1 MQAGLAVT
9 FTILRREGSVLTQAK
24 GMVYADYATAAPPAP
39 EVMEAVRRC
48 LEEHYASPS
57 SLHEPG
63 LRARRV
69 LEQAREKVAELVGAS
84 AQEIVFT
91 SSGTEA
97 NNLAVKGYALA
108 NRRRGRHIVVSAVEQ
123 YSVLHPLQSLA
134 REGFRITR
142 VGVDRHCRLRLEEL
156 ENAITEDTIL
166 ISVQHVNHEVGTVQ
180 EIERVAE
187 IAEQAG
193 VALHCDG
200 TCAAGFLRADV
211 AAVADLYSITAH
223 RFYGPK
229 GAGALY
235 IARGTRVLPLI
246 EGGTQE
252 QGYRAGT
259 ENLPAIA
266 GMGRAA
272 ELAIAERERWL
283 EKLWRLRRSFLRELE
298 GCADFRLNGHPEHV
312 NPLYINVSFPGM
324 SGDALVAELTK
335 LGVHASTGS
344 PCMAQAA
351 KTSHVL
357 EAMGLE
363 PELVRGAVLFSFGI
377 FSSEEEVRR
386 AAQAAGEAAG
396 RLRGGAEG

>member
-1 MQAGLAVT
+1 M
-9 FTILRREGSVLTQAK
+9 
-24 GMVYADYATAAPPAP
+24 YADYATSAPPAP
-39 EVMEAVRRC
+39 EVKRVVLEC

-69 LEQAREKVAELVGAS
+69 LEAARESVARLIGAS
-84 AQEIVFT
+84 SSEIVFT

-108 NRRRGRHIVVSAVEQ
+108 NRRRGRHIVTTAVEQ

-142 VGVDRHCRLRLEEL
+142 VGVDRHCRLKLEEL
-156 ENAITEDTIL
+156 ENAIAEDTIL

-187 IAEQAG
+187 IADAAG

-200 TCAAGFLRADV
+200 TCAAGFVRAEV
-211 AAVADLYSITAH
+211 AELGVDLYTITAH

-235 IARGTRVLPLI
+235 LAKGTRLLPLI

-252 QGYRAGT
+252 QGYRAGA

-266 GMGRAA
+266 GMGKAA
-272 ELAIAERERWL
+272 ELALAEMEQRL
-283 EKLWRLRRSFLRELE
+283 EKLRRLRRLFLEELE
-298 GCADFRLNGHPEHV
+298 RHASFSLNGHPEHV
-312 NPLYINVSFPGM
+312 NPVYINVSFPGV
-324 SGDALVAELTK
+324 SGDALVSELTR

-377 FSSEEEVRR
+377 FSTEEEVLR
-386 AAQAAGEAAG
+386 AAQAAAEAAG
-396 RLRGGAEG
+396 RLRGEREG